1 MELKMCEN
9 ERELLDAKEQDT
21 SSRWP
26 RSTFSPDLTSILSA
40 AAGREAVQAGQVQLC
55 LVSDVSPQVQAQ
67 SGQLQAGTT
76 TADITT

>member
-9 ERELLDAKEQDT
+9 ERELLDAKVQDT
-21 SSRWP
+21 SPRWP
-26 RSTFSPDLTSILSA
+26 RCSFSPDLTSILSA
-40 AAGREAVQAGQVQLC
+40 AAGREREAGQVQLC